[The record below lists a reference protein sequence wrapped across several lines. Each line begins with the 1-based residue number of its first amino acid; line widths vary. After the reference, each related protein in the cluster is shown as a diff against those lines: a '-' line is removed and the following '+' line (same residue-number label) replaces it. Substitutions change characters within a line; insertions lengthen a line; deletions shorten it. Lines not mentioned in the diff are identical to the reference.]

1 MCYDMINVFF
11 QTVLYVERSGA
22 VLPQRFCLRFVALSH
37 QQRGGY
43 VKQIVEHPVRFETLS
58 TGLMLFYWEYIF
70 FSKKRKRFLGCSR
83 NDERGSCHYHHVI
96 TKSYNN
102 R

>member
-1 MCYDMINVFF
+1 MINVFF

-58 TGLMLFYWEYIF
+58 TGLMLFYREYIIF
-70 FSKKRKRFLGCSR
+70 PKKRKKFFGCRHASCGLRFRLKGR
-83 NDERGSCHYHHVI
+83 NDE
-96 TKSYNN
+96 
-102 R
+102 

>member
-58 TGLMLFYWEYIF
+58 TGLMLFYREYIIF
-70 FSKKRKRFLGCSR
+70 PKKRK
-83 NDERGSCHYHHVI
+83 
-96 TKSYNN
+96 KSFWVADLHLAV
-102 R
+102 